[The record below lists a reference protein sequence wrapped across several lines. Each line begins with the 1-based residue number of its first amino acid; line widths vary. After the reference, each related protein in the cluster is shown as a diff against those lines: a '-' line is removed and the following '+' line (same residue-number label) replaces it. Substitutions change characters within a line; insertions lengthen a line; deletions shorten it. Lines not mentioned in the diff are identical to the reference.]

1 MNHLFKQFIAHLVTF
16 FRRVSNLTLFE
27 ADLSDRLLDSLI
39 EASQL
44 GI

>member
-16 FRRVSNLTLFE
+16 FVEDNQALLE
-27 ADLSDRLLDSLI
+27 DDLADHLLDSLI
-39 EASQL
+39 VVSLQ